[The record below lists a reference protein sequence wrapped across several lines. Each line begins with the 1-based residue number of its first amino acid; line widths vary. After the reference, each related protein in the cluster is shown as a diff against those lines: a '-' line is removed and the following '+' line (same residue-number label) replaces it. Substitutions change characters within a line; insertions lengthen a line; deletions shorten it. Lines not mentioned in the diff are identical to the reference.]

1 MKFVLLITCELEDGQ
16 RVKQSFEMHIFV
28 CIVSRE
34 RKKSGIGTTTATLR
48 KNVNIGLW
56 TIVLIFFN
64 WNIAVS
70 GIALISN
77 TAYSVVD
84 FLCN

>member
-16 RVKQSFEMHIFV
+16 WVKQSFEMHIFV

-48 KNVNIGLW
+48 KNINIG
-56 TIVLIFFN
+56 V
-64 WNIAVS
+64 
-70 GIALISN
+70 
-77 TAYSVVD
+77 
-84 FLCN
+84 